1 MFNINI
7 LLDEV
12 KNQFINCLENFDKSY
27 AFLVEV
33 AFADYHF
40 SEDEAV
46 NLLKVLGKDNVADWV
61 VDFESVGFNEVT
73 TDLNNPFQLMNSFF
87 YELGETLLY
96 ANSELYDLYWC
107 YSEDMATKEMNKRFI
122 EVIKGIESF

>member
-12 KNQFINCLENFDKSY
+12 KNQFINCLENFDKTY

-33 AFADYHF
+33 AFGGYHF
-40 SEDEAV
+40 SEEESV
-46 NLLKVLGKDNVADWV
+46 NLLKALGKDNVVDWV
-61 VDFESVGFNEVT
+61 VDFESVGFSEIT
-73 TDLNNPFQLMNSFF
+73 TDLNNPFELVNSFF

-96 ANSELYDLYWC
+96 ENSEFFNLYEFN
-107 YSEDMATKEMNKRFI
+107 SEEMATKEMNDKFI

>member
-12 KNQFINCLENFDKSY
+12 KNQFINCLESFDKSY

-96 ANSELYDLYWC
+96 ANSELYNLYWS
-107 YSEDMATKEMNKRFI
+107 YSEDLATKEMNEKFI